1 MVLAPVL
8 NVEEAT
14 VPDAYLTDGVD
25 LYRVVRPLDA
35 PPRAETAE
43 LENCWTLTVHTYTSD
58 ELGRMGLRAVRT
70 SSTRDLSRRGFSG
83 RRAIRSA

>member
-43 LENCWTLTVHTYTSD
+43 LENCWTLTVHTYTAD

-70 SSTRDLSRRGFSG
+70 PD
-83 RRAIRSA
+83 AA